1 MTKYHVYL
9 RSGRLKRPPQPWSKI
24 RVNPTQLDHFSSYIP
39 SPHLMQD
46 PPFGPK
52 TLKFSSGQLVKVPN
66 VIQTTIPQRIARQ
79 HTQYCTET
87 GSKAFSKL
95 MMLHV
100 LNECKASTRKSLQ
113 GLDYFVAEGVPALN
127 ELEGLVLQLGELGKS
142 CKVAK
147 FYLRG
152 NFRVSNQKFQ
162 EVQKD

>member
-9 RSGRLKRPPQPWSKI
+9 RSGRLKRPPQPSSKI

-100 LNECKASTRKSLQ
+100 LNECKASTRVSPRPWL
-113 GLDYFVAEGVPALN
+113 FVAEGVPAFN

>member
-9 RSGRLKRPPQPWSKI
+9 RSGRLKRPPQPSSKI

-95 MMLHV
+95 MTLHV

-127 ELEGLVLQLGELGKS
+127 ELEGLVQLGSL
-142 CKVAK
+142 V
-147 FYLRG
+147 
-152 NFRVSNQKFQ
+152 NRVRWPNSTWGAISR
-162 EVQKD
+162 